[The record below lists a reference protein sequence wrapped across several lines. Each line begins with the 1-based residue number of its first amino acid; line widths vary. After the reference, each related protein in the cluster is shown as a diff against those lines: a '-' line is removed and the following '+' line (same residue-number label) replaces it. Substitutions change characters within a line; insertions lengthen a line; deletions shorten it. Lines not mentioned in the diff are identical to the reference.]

1 MNTNHLLPCIVD
13 PVPSCAVWAGI
24 FTGIDAMQGAPI
36 SVRTWGFYAS
46 GLWLY
51 HASICPM
58 EAIHGRR
65 SALQY
70 VSLLRYSFWLF
81 FSVLAKS
88 VFILFLSNV
97 VAGGVMGY
105 VGVSTGRL
113 GVPFVNPYHLYTFRN
128 PAIIGGAIYGAL
140 GGALAMLG
148 GKSI

>member
-1 MNTNHLLPCIVD
+1 MNTKHLLPCIID
-13 PVPSCAVWAGI
+13 PIPSCAVWAGI
-24 FTGIDAMQGAPI
+24 FTGIDAMQGAPLSI
-36 SVRTWGFYAS
+36 RTWGFYAS

-65 SALQY
+65 SALH
-70 VSLLRYSFWLF
+70 
-81 FSVLAKS
+81 
-88 VFILFLSNV
+88 NV

-113 GVPFVNPYHLYTFRN
+113 GVPFVNPYYLYNFRN
-128 PAIIGGAIYGAL
+128 PAIIGGAVYGAL